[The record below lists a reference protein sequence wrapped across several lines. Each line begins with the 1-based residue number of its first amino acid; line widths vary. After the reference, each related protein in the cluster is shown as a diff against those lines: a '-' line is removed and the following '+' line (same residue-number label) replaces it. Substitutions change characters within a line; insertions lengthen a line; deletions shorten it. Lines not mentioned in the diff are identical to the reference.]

1 MNDQEFFTV
10 HHALT
15 INVEPLAEHFTLP
28 SHEIFEAEIPRHLWS
43 PANLAS
49 WNNSVIAHAWS

>member
-28 SHEIFEAEIPRHLWS
+28 SHEIFEAEIPAPFVVAREFCQL
-43 PANLAS
+43 
-49 WNNSVIAHAWS
+49 

>member
-28 SHEIFEAEIPRHLWS
+28 S
-43 PANLAS
+43 

>member
-28 SHEIFEAEIPRHLWS
+28 SHEIFEADPR
-43 PANLAS
+43 A
-49 WNNSVIAHAWS
+49 ICGRQRI

>member
-15 INVEPLAEHFTLP
+15 INVEPLAEHFT
-28 SHEIFEAEIPRHLWS
+28 
-43 PANLAS
+43 
-49 WNNSVIAHAWS
+49 